1 MRLPRSLLFF
11 AATAIAFLLQLFPY
25 TGVFLMVLGAPFWSV
40 ILINLGFIGVG
51 AEAAAGKVGKGWMI
65 LPIAWFVG
73 YAGYALGDHQILWN
87 LKHQIA
93 TSNADVLIPFDPS
106 RQALVFEGSISGN
119 WLVNNY
125 ALPVVYRRSDEE
137 GEWHYRSTRLVD
149 RTECDRI
156 RRDKSLRGTGISVF
170 GFHDRD
176 GLLGSGKFE
185 TRFCDMGQ
193 PEDPILPVAL
203 VRRSES
209 NRIVS
214 GLPVTDIVTTVALPD
229 GSVFSLSGGHAAPLG
244 WIPKLVMGCALNSA
258 APSWDC
264 TAGFVRDRF
273 TQLNDT
279 DLRYGSDDIVLARA
293 LGLKPV
299 APSDRQ
305 AGDPKQVRAD
315 TAAALKRVLDEQTAN
330 LDRALRDPGAQI
342 GSVPF
347 PALRGRMDI
356 ILPRLDAMVLTVER
370 GVELRHNARSNA
382 QQIFHL
388 IMQAPADEIA
398 PYRARLEALK
408 TKDNW
413 FVFAPNPIDV
423 RAN

>member
-1 MRLPRSLLFF
+1 
-11 AATAIAFLLQLFPY
+11 
-25 TGVFLMVLGAPFWSV
+25 MVLGAPFWSV

-193 PEDPILPVAL
+193 PEDPILPIAL

-214 GLPVTDIVTTVALPD
+214 GLPVTD
-229 GSVFSLSGGHAAPLG
+229 
-244 WIPKLVMGCALNSA
+244 
-258 APSWDC
+258 
-264 TAGFVRDRF
+264 
-273 TQLNDT
+273 
-279 DLRYGSDDIVLARA
+279 
-293 LGLKPV
+293 
-299 APSDRQ
+299 
-305 AGDPKQVRAD
+305 
-315 TAAALKRVLDEQTAN
+315 
-330 LDRALRDPGAQI
+330 
-342 GSVPF
+342 
-347 PALRGRMDI
+347 
-356 ILPRLDAMVLTVER
+356 
-370 GVELRHNARSNA
+370 
-382 QQIFHL
+382 
-388 IMQAPADEIA
+388 
-398 PYRARLEALK
+398 
-408 TKDNW
+408 
-413 FVFAPNPIDV
+413 
-423 RAN
+423 